1 MENVWASTLNYN
13 HLQDEII
20 MFYIQQAKEKRAVN
34 LTPKKILHFEEA
46 TPTIPDL
53 RLEAKMTREVS
64 FIVCCCTLTN
74 LRFACQL

>member
-1 MENVWASTLNYN
+1 
-13 HLQDEII
+13 

-34 LTPKKILHFEEA
+34 LTPKKILNFEET

-64 FIVCCCTLTN
+64 YIVCC
-74 LRFACQL
+74 